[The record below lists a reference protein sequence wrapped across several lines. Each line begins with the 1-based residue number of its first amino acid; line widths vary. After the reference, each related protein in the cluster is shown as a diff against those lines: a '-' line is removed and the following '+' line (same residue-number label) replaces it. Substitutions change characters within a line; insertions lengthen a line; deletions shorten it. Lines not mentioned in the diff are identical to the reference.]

1 MSQNQLQIR
10 WVMMPV
16 TSNVRSVVRH
26 HVGKRWEMLPKGPLQ
41 GSDRRVWKERVI
53 LRIEAVSRLER
64 MGMLVWETP
73 LLGQANMQM
82 AAARHGSMAER
93 PDMQGQG

>member
-1 MSQNQLQIR
+1 
-10 WVMMPV
+10 
-16 TSNVRSVVRH
+16 
-26 HVGKRWEMLPKGPLQ
+26 MLPKGPLQ

-82 AAARHGSMAER
+82 AAARHGSMAGETR
-93 PDMQGQG
+93 HAGPGLMGSCFLESGTPML